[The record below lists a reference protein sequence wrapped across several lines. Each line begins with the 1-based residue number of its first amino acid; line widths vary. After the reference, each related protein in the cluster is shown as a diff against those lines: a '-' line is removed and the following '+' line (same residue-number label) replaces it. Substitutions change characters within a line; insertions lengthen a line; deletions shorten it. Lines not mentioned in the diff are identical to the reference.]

1 MGLSPCHACI
11 WSLIFLHISKQ
22 FTDSSLLPSVLHKDT
37 CRLLQLPQAVRICSK
52 SRHADRHIIAVAGEP
67 NVPIRKLLPI
77 VASFAFLTTS
87 ALAQDIT
94 FSPTDRTV
102 PYPAHSFI
110 QGDFNSDGFTDFLGV
125 SPSLDIY
132 AYKSDGVGG
141 YSNWLIP
148 TAYCPANP
156 LAGGDFK
163 HNGKND

>member
-1 MGLSPCHACI
+1 M
-11 WSLIFLHISKQ
+11 
-22 FTDSSLLPSVLHKDT
+22 
-37 CRLLQLPQAVRICSK
+37 
-52 SRHADRHIIAVAGEP
+52 
-67 NVPIRKLLPI
+67 PIRKLLPI

-163 HNGKND
+163 HNGKTLARFFFVADPDGYKIEVIQRGGRFG